1 MARLSAVNPIP
12 QPPPKDSRYEQM
24 KIDAL
29 KTGGDASTSTRGGGR
44 GSSYS
49 SASTG
54 STVIEFGLPHER
66 PSPRRQEIVPE
77 KKIPAFKTGGDA
89 TANKK
94 EKRSPPKK
102 GREPSYASG
111 STGTTLIGFTPPHE
125 KSYPRQNK
133 PKSTSTLSSD
143 ATCLTFTPQHELG
156 LKSAKTPITK
166 KSLPWI
172 RRPTGSPQ
180 TPSPKDIVVRND
192 VLEGWVSNLPEPARK
207 APESPASGSYVPES
221 IENLA
226 NEYSNPG
233 NSSLL

>member
-1 MARLSAVNPIP
+1 MARLSAVNRIP
-12 QPPPKDSRYEQM
+12 QVPTKDPRYEQV
-24 KIDAL
+24 KIDAF
-29 KTGGDASTSTRGGGR
+29 KTGGDASTSTRGGGKE
-44 GSSYS
+44 SSYS

-54 STVIEFGLPHER
+54 STVIDFGLSYER
-66 PSPRRQEIVPE
+66 PSPRRQELVPE

-94 EKRSPPKK
+94 EKRSPPKR

-125 KSYPRQNK
+125 KSYPRKNK
-133 PKSTSTLSSD
+133 PKSASTLSSD
-143 ATCLTFTPQHELG
+143 ATCLTFTPHHELS
-156 LKSAKTPITK
+156 LKPAKTPVTK

-180 TPSPKDIVVRND
+180 APSPNDIVFKND
-192 VLEGWVSNLPEPARK
+192 VLEGWVSHLPEPARK
-207 APESPASGSYVPES
+207 APESPASGSYIPES

-226 NEYSNPG
+226 NEYSNAG
-233 NSSLL
+233 DSSLL